1 MKKACLIIALV
12 LEVMACAGARVMQH
26 FTSKK
31 MGMMR
36 WVNGICNKWTKEVD
50 LDTINAVLMI
60 IVAAAVLAL
69 VFWALGRVKNRGGVF
84 DGLMCT
90 ALASS
95 GIYIAY
101 TIAYTRKLA
110 SAYYLVS
117 PILLLGAMGALI
129 CLILAA
135 RNDK

>member
-1 MKKACLIIALV
+1 
-12 LEVMACAGARVMQH
+12 MACAGARVMQH
-26 FTSKK
+26 FTGKK

-36 WVNGICNKWTKEVD
+36 WVNGICNKWTQKAD

-60 IVAAAVLAL
+60 VVAAAVPAL
-69 VFWALGRVKNRGGVF
+69 VFWALGRVKNRNAAF
-84 DGLMCT
+84 DALMCT
-90 ALASS
+90 AITSS

-117 PILLLGAMGALI
+117 PILLLGAAVALL
-129 CLILAA
+129 CLTLAA
-135 RNDK
+135 RSDK

>member
-36 WVNGICNKWTKEVD
+36 WVNGVCNKWTKEVN
-50 LDTINAVLMI
+50 LDTINTVLMI
-60 IVAAAVLAL
+60 IVAVAVITL
-69 VFWALGRVKNRGGVF
+69 VFRALGRVKNRNGAF

-90 ALASS
+90 ALTSS

-117 PILLLGAMGALI
+117 PILLLGAAVSLI
-129 CLILAA
+129 CLFAA
-135 RNDK
+135 VVKNR